1 MQKLIVANWK
11 MNPETAEEAKKLFDS
26 VKNGV
31 KKVKNIEV
39 VICPPFIY
47 LPLLKGLAL
56 GAQNV
61 FYKESGA
68 FTGEVSPLMLKN
80 LNVQY
85 VILGHSEARKYLN
98 ETNELINKKIK
109 EVLAVGLKPIICIG
123 EKEGEDKNKVLQE
136 QLKECLKSI
145 EKKEFEKIIIAYE
158 PVWAIGTG
166 KNCSIEE
173 TMNSVLLIKKIIAD
187 LYKKEI
193 AEKIRIIYG
202 GSVNGKNSREYI
214 LKGGVSGLLVGG
226 ASLDVN
232 EFTQIV
238 KSVD

>member
-1 MQKLIVANWK
+1 
-11 MNPETAEEAKKLFDS
+11 
-26 VKNGV
+26 
-31 KKVKNIEV
+31 
-39 VICPPFIY
+39 
-47 LPLLKGLAL
+47 
-56 GAQNV
+56 
-61 FYKESGA
+61 
-68 FTGEVSPLMLKN
+68 
-80 LNVQY
+80 
-85 VILGHSEARKYLN
+85 
-98 ETNELINKKIK
+98 
-109 EVLAVGLKPIICIG
+109 IG